1 MMDRL
6 QRAQGYCH
14 PLLSHGLGDAP
25 VDVSAGL
32 CVNRLALQS
41 PSEMKESMP
50 VPVNPFVQPMKYRK
64 ASTDVLMD
72 Q

>member
-1 MMDRL
+1 
-6 QRAQGYCH
+6 
-14 PLLSHGLGDAP
+14 
-25 VDVSAGL
+25 
-32 CVNRLALQS
+32 LQS

-50 VPVNPFVQPMKYRK
+50 VPVNPVVQPMKYRK